1 MNNIKYS
8 IASFIVLYYFDF
20 IKSPFLKLLGN
31 TKLGNTI
38 MQILILVLNTT
49 LIIIINY
56 FSIID
61 STCKLDQKDIE
72 KKLKKIR

>member
-1 MNNIKYS
+1 
-8 IASFIVLYYFDF
+8 
-20 IKSPFLKLLGN
+20 
-31 TKLGNTI
+31 